1 MLLIAALASMCL
13 ARARLFPYGA
23 GKGKARST
31 VQAVQMINRTSSSG
45 RAHILMLI
53 PNLGF
58 GGAQR
63 VFHDHSR
70 LLASRH
76 HITDVVFNL
85 DHGHAFPSG
94 NPIVSLDVP
103 GGGGL
108 VAKICHF
115 AQRIARLSAIRG
127 RGVIDLTISHLEGA
141 HYVNL
146 LAKNRGKTILV
157 IHGSLRHD
165 QELGP
170 IKGFITR
177 RLVVPLLHN
186 RADRIV
192 TVSRDQV
199 ADMVLFGVRP
209 EKLVTINNFFDP
221 AAIRDRSLEPLSAA
235 EQALFDGPPVLVTSG
250 RLAIPKNLATQM
262 AIFAELLKRRPA
274 RLLLI
279 GDGELRASLIDQ
291 ARALGLRVAEGA
303 AGEADVYF
311 LGFQNNPFRLQRH
324 ADLFVLTSGWEGFPM
339 VVGEAMACGLPIVS
353 ADCPTGPREF
363 LAPDT
368 IGHAVRPLLTAEPG
382 PYGMLMP
389 IPAVGDPATIDPWVE
404 TLDRLLGDPAELKR
418 LAALSLARAED
429 FSRDTIAPQ
438 WLALIDS
445 LIGPSATSA

>member
-1 MLLIAALASMCL
+1 
-13 ARARLFPYGA
+13 
-23 GKGKARST
+23 
-31 VQAVQMINRTSSSG
+31 
-45 RAHILMLI
+45 MLI

-70 LLASRH
+70 LLASRFDV
-76 HITDVVFNL
+76 TDVVFNL
-85 DHGHAFPSG
+85 HHGHAFPSG

-108 VAKICHF
+108 VAKFRHF
-115 AQRIARLSAIRG
+115 AQRIARLSALR
-127 RGVIDLTISHLEGA
+127 RKMGVDVTISHLEGA

-146 LAKNRGKTILV
+146 LGRARGKTILV

-199 ADMVLFGVRP
+199 DDLISFGVRRS
-209 EKLVTINNFFDP
+209 KLSTINNFFDP
-221 AAIRDRSLEPLSAA
+221 AAIRERSQEQLWA
-235 EQALFDGPPVLVTSG
+235 EEQSLFDGPPVLITSG
-250 RLAIPKNLATQM
+250 RLAIPKNIAAQI
-262 AIFAELLKRRPA
+262 AIFAELIKRRPA
-274 RLLLI
+274 RLLLL
-279 GDGELRASLIDQ
+279 GDGPLRKPLIDQ

-303 AGEADVYF
+303 AGDADVYF

-324 ADLFVLTSGWEGFPM
+324 ADLFLLTSGWEGFPM
-339 VVGEAMACGLPIVS
+339 VLGEAMACGLPIVS

-368 IGHAVRPLLTAEPG
+368 IGHAVRPLLTPEPA

-389 IPAVGDPATIDPWVE
+389 IPAVDDPATIGPWVD
-404 TLDRLLGDPAELKR
+404 TLDRLLGDAAERKR
-418 LAALSLARAED
+418 LSALSLARAED

-438 WLALIDS
+438 WLALIDE
-445 LIGPSATSA
+445 LLGDPLATSA